1 MNPERYEE
9 SGRSLLYLNLKGL
22 LPYCKGCG
30 HILIAQAL
38 ERALQRLQIS
48 PKDIAIFSDI
58 GCVGLI
64 DERVETPHTVHTTH
78 GRSTAFAT
86 GLAITDGILSAG
98 KMKSIVMIGD
108 GGAIIGL
115 LHLVQAALMNVDL
128 TVLVHNNFLYGMTGG
143 QSSGFT
149 PQDFVTV
156 TTPAGNFV
164 PPVDLCKI
172 LEASHGGFIARKI
185 STDKD
190 LPDVVAKAIAYPGFA
205 VVEILELCVAYA
217 VKNNPITGKDLEE
230 IGKRQGYEFGILVES
245 PRQEFSAAYRD
256 RLSRLPGK
264 KAKAEILEEFSSD
277 LSHPYRI
284 LLAGSAGERVQSA
297 ASLFITSA
305 AKAGLY
311 ATQKND
317 NPVTQGFGFSL
328 SEIILNP
335 VEVFYTGIS
344 SPDALII
351 LSRDGLEEV
360 EQRGDF
366 SRVSPSC
373 VILVDSSL
381 PLPITSHLPGKVI
394 RYPFRNKFSPQ
405 NAAIG
410 ALNHLLT
417 LTKLFPTEAFQKT
430 VREFY
435 QVGREKEIELAFY
448 DYSVEFSSPDL

>member
-1 MNPERYEE
+1 MNPQKYEE
-9 SGRSLLYLNLKGL
+9 SESPFLYLNLKGV

-38 ERALQRLQIS
+38 DRALQKLRIS
-48 PKDIAIFSDI
+48 PEDIAIFSDI

-86 GLAITDGILSAG
+86 GLAIADGILNTG
-98 KMKSIVMIGD
+98 KVKSIVMIGD
-108 GGAIIGL
+108 GGATIGL

-143 QSSGFT
+143 QSSAFT
-149 PQDFVTV
+149 PLEFITV
-156 TTPAGNFV
+156 TTPSGNFV

-172 LEASHGGFIARKI
+172 LEASRGGFIARKI

-217 VKNNPITGKDLEE
+217 VKNNPMTGKDLKE

-245 PRQEFSAAYRD
+245 HRQNFSAAYRE
-256 RLSRLPGK
+256 RLSRLPSEKGK
-264 KAKAEILEEFSSD
+264 VEILEEFSSG
-277 LSHPYRI
+277 LSHPFRI
-284 LLAGSAGERVQSA
+284 IIAGSAGEHVQSA

-305 AKAGLY
+305 AKAGLF

-317 NPVTQGFGFSL
+317 NPVTQGSGFSL
-328 SEIILNP
+328 SEIILSP
-335 VEVFYTGIS
+335 DEIFYTGIS

-351 LSRDGLEEV
+351 LSREGLEEV
-360 EQRGDF
+360 KRRGDL
-366 SRVSPSC
+366 SRVSLSS
-373 VILVDSSL
+373 VVLLDSSISF
-381 PLPITSHLPGKVI
+381 PPISHFPGQVI
-394 RYPFRNKFSPQ
+394 RYPFRDKFTPP

-410 ALNHLLT
+410 ALHYLLT
-417 LTKLFPTEAFQKT
+417 RRELFPIEAFQRT
-430 VREFY
+430 VEEFY
-435 QVGREKEIELAFY
+435 KERKRDIDFIWD
-448 DYSVEFSSPDL
+448 DYGEDVSSPHL